1 MGNCKGK
8 EGSPT
13 QRDSSHGSSV
23 NRHALKVVS
32 AWGKVLVP
40 YADSPEIPL
49 LQKSLV
55 SYISIC
61 KGAFLNCFLQ
71 SRLVQH
77 FEPN

>member
-61 KGAFLNCFLQ
+61 QRSFSELFFAEQIGATF
-71 SRLVQH
+71 
-77 FEPN
+77 